1 MRVNLTF
8 TAPWANRS
16 CDLDLQIGPEAI
28 RVGAEGQADGQ
39 ADGFQEHRLGGAGSY
54 ELLVPETGLVVHLP
68 GPAQPAAPARWKSGQ
83 LEVCLQLSETRR
95 PTAVAEVLLPMGGPE
110 GHLQLQALPSSCQG
124 LVGLRLWPCCF
135 LLGAWLRRAFARQEL
150 PRRLLELGSGQGAGG
165 LQAAAHGAEVLLSD
179 CEGRLLPLLRRN
191 AADVARRCNVATP
204 DVRRLDFGQDQDV
217 QDLVSEGQF
226 DLVLA
231 SDVLYEHRLVPKLLQ
246 AAKALTAASSGST
259 RLVLALELRPCGVK
273 LEEALASEAEKRGW
287 ASCDATE
294 ELQLWVTPMPE
305 EMQVPPLEPRHRL
318 LLLGPG
324 PFAASPPTPKA
335 AAAPAARRPW
345 EGAGEEEWYSRSMQ
359 FWAQQEVSCSG
370 VLGGRPD
377 THLPDLHASEAF
389 LDGVLR
395 QRQTRLQ
402 TALDCGAGVGRLAE
416 ALLLPRVETVDLLEP
431 SGALLEAAR
440 HLPARHFLQ
449 RPLQSREKL
458 PDSYDLIWVQW
469 VLLYLTDADL
479 VAVLRRLRKAL
490 RPGGCLVV
498 KENVLLNRS
507 AGLVHERDS
516 SLTRTDGHFRRLF
529 AEAQLTLRCSAAQE
543 PWPSELLPVMMYA
556 LE

>member
-1 MRVNLTF
+1 
-8 TAPWANRS
+8 
-16 CDLDLQIGPEAI
+16 
-28 RVGAEGQADGQ
+28 
-39 ADGFQEHRLGGAGSY
+39 
-54 ELLVPETGLVVHLP
+54 
-68 GPAQPAAPARWKSGQ
+68 
-83 LEVCLQLSETRR
+83 
-95 PTAVAEVLLPMGGPE
+95 
-110 GHLQLQALPSSCQG
+110 
-124 LVGLRLWPCCF
+124 
-135 LLGAWLRRAFARQEL
+135 
-150 PRRLLELGSGQGAGG
+150 
-165 LQAAAHGAEVLLSD
+165 
-179 CEGRLLPLLRRN
+179 
-191 AADVARRCNVATP
+191 
-204 DVRRLDFGQDQDV
+204 
-217 QDLVSEGQF
+217 
-226 DLVLA
+226 
-231 SDVLYEHRLVPKLLQ
+231 
-246 AAKALTAASSGST
+246 
-259 RLVLALELRPCGVK
+259 
-273 LEEALASEAEKRGW
+273 
-287 ASCDATE
+287 
-294 ELQLWVTPMPE
+294 MPE

-431 SGALLEAAR
+431 SGALLEA
-440 HLPARHFLQ
+440 
-449 RPLQSREKL
+449 SGG
-458 PDSYDLIWVQW
+458 W

-498 KENVLLNRS
+498 KENVLLNR
-507 AGLVHERDS
+507 LVHERDS

-543 PWPSELLPVMMYA
+543 PWPSELLPAPRRGWQGDDVRSGVTPKLSVARFNKKKLVPLAHAGA
-556 LE
+556 LAPERQFSVVHFPPRTSWRRTNWVLSSATGNAWNAAEFKEAARWWCFLSRLQQKNHVKGRLACKAA